1 MPIYTRT
8 GDKGKTGLF
17 NGKRVA
23 KDSLIIEAIGSV
35 DELNASLGVA
45 IAESQKSKV
54 KSQNYNLKL
63 KNELEQIQQ
72 DLFEIGAMLAN
83 PRNKSSVDFE
93 KRAKEFE
100 DLIDAYTKKLPRL
113 FNFILP
119 GGGEAGSSLHL
130 ARTVSRR
137 AERRIISLF
146 KKSKLDKGILI
157 YINRLSDLLFTMA
170 RFVNLAEKKKE
181 TIWHG

>member
-17 NGKRVA
+17 DGKRVS
-23 KDSLIIEAIGSV
+23 KDSLLIEAIGTV
-35 DELNASLGVA
+35 DELNAVFGLV
-45 IAESQKSKV
+45 IAKVSSSKYQV
-54 KSQNYNLKL
+54 LSIKK
-63 KNELEQIQQ
+63 ELEKIQS
-72 DLFEIGAMLAN
+72 DLFTIGALLAN
-83 PRNKSSVDFE
+83 PRNESSVDFE

-100 DLIDAYTKKLPRL
+100 TLIDTYTKKLPRL

-137 AERRIISLF
+137 VERRIVTLS

-170 RFVNLAEKKKE
+170 RFVNLKEHKKE
-181 TIWHG
+181 TIWKNG